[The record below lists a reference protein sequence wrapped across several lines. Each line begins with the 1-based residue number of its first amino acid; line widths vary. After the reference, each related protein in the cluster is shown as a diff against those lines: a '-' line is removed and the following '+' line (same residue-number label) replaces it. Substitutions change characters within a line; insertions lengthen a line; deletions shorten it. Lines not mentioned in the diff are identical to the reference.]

1 MKYLGEVLKLSTEFL
16 SKKNIVKPR
25 RQAEELIASVLKMKR
40 IDLYMHFDR
49 PMEDRE
55 LEQCREGLQR
65 RSKGEPL
72 EYIIGKID
80 FYNCSF
86 EVNPSVLIPRP
97 ETEILLDK
105 AVGVIQGIDL
115 SGKVAWDVCTGSGVL
130 GICLKKRFPLLEVS
144 ISDIS
149 SEALAIAKKN
159 ITRNQVSIEVLQGD
173 LLTPFAG
180 RRADFLFCNPPY
192 VSVLEYAALDP
203 EVRAFEPRL
212 ALVGGDEGLEF
223 YSRLSVLLPQYLNS
237 KAKVFFE
244 IGSGQGESVRTGQG
258 TTASF
263 SLNLNDFL
271 SNLLVPLFGYSRV
284 WIFNRKVPGIISI
297 FGEQKKVVRRQYC

>member
-16 SKKNIVKPR
+16 TKKNIFKPR

-40 IDLYMHFDR
+40 IELYMHFDR

-55 LEQCREGLQR
+55 LEQCRERLQR

-72 EYIIGKID
+72 EYIVGNIE

-86 EVNPSVLIPRP
+86 EVNSSVLIPRP

-105 AVGVIQGIDL
+105 AVSLLQEIDL
-115 SGKVAWDVCTGSGVL
+115 SGKAAWDVCTGSGVL
-130 GICLKKRFPLLEVS
+130 GICLKKHFPLLEVS

-149 SEALAIAKKN
+149 PEALATAKKN
-159 ITRNQVSIEVLQGD
+159 IIRNQVSVHALQGD
-173 LLTPFAG
+173 LLFPFAG
-180 RRADFLFCNPPY
+180 KRADFLFCNPPY

-212 ALVGGDEGLEF
+212 ALVGGEEGVEF
-223 YSRLSVLLPQYLNS
+223 YSRLSALLPQYLTP

-244 IGSGQGESVRTGQG
+244 IGTGQGERVKKLFHAPCWTTVRVEKDWAGHDR
-258 TTASF
+258 F
-263 SLNLNDFL
+263 FFL
-271 SNLLVPLFGYSRV
+271 EF
-284 WIFNRKVPGIISI
+284 
-297 FGEQKKVVRRQYC
+297 E